1 MDECSPNCSP
11 KKKPKIIVFSGRRC
25 HRLGGVTAKRGWGFL
40 ASFFS
45 VRADFVLAPLSL
57 LPSCVL
63 TPFVSSFSSLT
74 RPCDRWL
81 RRAISC
87 SELASVCEL
96 RIEVFLTPVN
106 SAAKFGKRKSAG
118 EEDGETGLTHA
129 APLDCSC
136 HPVAADDGHNGRG
149 HIRSTELH
157 IGFPF
162 AIHELRNPTKLG
174 HRMVGTCLP
183 SLPASLPFSLSL
195 SLSLSLTQTQTHTPS
210 LFLSG
215 SSPFSCLRSLFVY
228 FDGFFLV
235 DS

>member
-1 MDECSPNCSP
+1 MY
-11 KKKPKIIVFSGRRC
+11 
-25 HRLGGVTAKRGWGFL
+25 
-40 ASFFS
+40 
-45 VRADFVLAPLSL
+45 SL
-57 LPSCVL
+57 
-63 TPFVSSFSSLT
+63 PFVSSFSSLS
-74 RPCDRWL
+74 RSCDRWL

-118 EEDGETGLTHA
+118 EEDGKTGHTHA

-136 HPVAADDGHNGRG
+136 HPVAPDDGHNGRG

-174 HRMVGTCLP
+174 HRMVGICIP
-183 SLPASLPFSLSL
+183 SLSL
-195 SLSLSLTQTQTHTPS
+195 SLSLSHTHTHTHTPS
-210 LFLSG
+210 LSLQLLSFLMFEVSICILRRLL
-215 SSPFSCLRSLFVY
+215 SCRLMRK
-228 FDGFFLV
+228 
-235 DS
+235 

>member
-1 MDECSPNCSP
+1 MNVVLIVL
-11 KKKPKIIVFSGRRC
+11 KKKKKNPKIMFFFPGRRC
-25 HRLGGVTAKRGWGFL
+25 HRLGGVTAKRWWG
-40 ASFFS
+40 SCHRFFS

-57 LPSCVL
+57 LPSCVF
-63 TPFVSSFSSLT
+63 TPFVSSFSSLS
-74 RPCDRWL
+74 RSCDRWL

-87 SELASVCEL
+87 SELSSVCEL

-118 EEDGETGLTHA
+118 EDGKTGLTHA

-136 HPVAADDGHNGRG
+136 HPVAAADGHNGRG

-183 SLPASLPFSLSL
+183 SLPSFLSL
-195 SLSLSLTQTQTHTPS
+195 SHSLSLTHTLTPS
-210 LFLSG
+210 LSLQLVSFLIFEISI
-215 SSPFSCLRSLFVY
+215 CILRRLLSRRLKRK
-228 FDGFFLV
+228 
-235 DS
+235 